1 MKQRS
6 FRLLVVAGAMVLTS
20 GCASMFPTKRVTTES
35 RWTNYAQVQAAFDL
49 IQTNRTTVAD
59 LKSMGFD
66 PTASPNLKIL
76 TYVDLIQRFMPNPGI
91 RLEDLHPA
99 VRACIEA
106 KERSRAFELILKND
120 NKKRHGNLFLDILGF
135 KRLTHET
142 GWEFDGLILL
152 DDDTV
157 VYKLS
162 SGQPLISR
170 EDRDIRPLGPLQEI
184 EGSFAS
190 VFKIR

>member
-1 MKQRS
+1 MKQRL
-6 FRLLVVAGAMVLTS
+6 FRLLMVAGALALTS
-20 GCASMFPTKRVTTES
+20 GCASMFPTSRATTES

-49 IQTNRTTVAD
+49 IQTNRTTLAD

-66 PTASPNLKIL
+66 PAASPNIKIL

-99 VRACIEA
+99 VRRCMDA
-106 KERSRAFELILKND
+106 KERSHAFELILKN
-120 NKKRHGNLFLDILGF
+120 NYKKRHGNLFLDVLAF
-135 KRLTHET
+135 KRQTHET

-152 DDDTV
+152 DDGTV
-157 VYKLS
+157 VYKLA
-162 SGQPLISR
+162 SGQPLISKDDK
-170 EDRDIRPLGPLQEI
+170 EIRPLGPLQEI